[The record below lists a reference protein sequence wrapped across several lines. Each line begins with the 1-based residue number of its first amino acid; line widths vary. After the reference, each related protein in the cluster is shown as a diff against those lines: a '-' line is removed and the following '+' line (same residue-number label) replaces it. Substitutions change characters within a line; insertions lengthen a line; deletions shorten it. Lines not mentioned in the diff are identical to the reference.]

1 MAHAAPTAPGRHLR
15 TSRTRTGTESVSK
28 GPLVRALLLGLV
40 YGVWA
45 AFMKRQMGPVDA
57 GNVFYGILCG
67 VVFAAIMYTLARVGP
82 RLMREVHAAA
92 YGAFGGI
99 AVGYLYSLAD
109 HSILRSCW
117 VGLIT
122 GIGVGLAAFYRYY
135 QREP

>member
-15 TSRTRTGTESVSK
+15 TSGTRTGTESVSK

-45 AFMKRQMGPVDA
+45 AFMKRQTGPVDA